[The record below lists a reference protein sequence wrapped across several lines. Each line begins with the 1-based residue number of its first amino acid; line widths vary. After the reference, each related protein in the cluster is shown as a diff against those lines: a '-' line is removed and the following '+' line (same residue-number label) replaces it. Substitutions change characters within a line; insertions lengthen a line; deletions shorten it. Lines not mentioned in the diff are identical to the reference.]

1 MLKWLVAIVLVLA
14 VLSVAGCCC
23 CSSSGLSNG
32 YYSTVSQ
39 DKTAANCACDTPYD
53 CSSVACDGACTCH
66 K

>member
-1 MLKWLVAIVLVLA
+1 MFKWLVAILLVLA

-39 DKTAANCACDTPYD
+39 DKAAVGSISDTPYD
-53 CSSVACDGACTCH
+53 CPSGSCASACACQ

>member
-1 MLKWLVAIVLVLA
+1 MLKWLVAILLVLA

-39 DKTAANCACDTPYD
+39 DKAAAGCACDSPYD
-53 CSSVACDGACTCH
+53 CPAGSCSGTCACQ